1 MKKIHQI
8 LKSRKGSSS
17 IFVIMILVF
26 LFPFA
31 IWVGIE
37 LPKTHE
43 ANQRVKDAVDS
54 AASSA
59 VTIVDNSRFDDGY
72 VKYNDTEIYNLAS
85 RMVAEKIGAELV
97 DGVWQPKEGS
107 AIKKDSVEIK
117 VRAYDHEEV
126 NESTPI
132 SVNAVIPNSNGSY
145 WTKTIKKP
153 TVIVETKVT
162 YKKIGLWGDDV
173 TIYQTGMSQVNME
186 W

>member
-1 MKKIHQI
+1 MNKLNRT
-8 LKSRKGSSS
+8 LKNRNGSSS

-26 LFPFA
+26 LLPFA
-31 IWVGIE
+31 VWVGIE
-37 LPKTHE
+37 LPKSHE

-59 VTIVDNSRFDDGY
+59 VTIVDNSRFEDGY
-72 VKYNDTEIYNLAS
+72 VKYNDSELFNLAS
-85 RMVAEKIGAELV
+85 NIVAEKIGAELV

-107 AIKKDSVEIK
+107 AIKKDSIDIK

-126 NESTPI
+126 NESTPLSI
-132 SVNAVIPNSNGSY
+132 NAVIPNSNGSY

-162 YKKIGLWGDDV
+162 YKKIGLWGEDV